1 MANMIMRFPGGC
13 AADHFQWKESLKAPE
28 FRKPVGAGDKWFLF
42 RDTYDQDCLDI
53 GINEFMM
60 LCRELGA
67 EPEYTVSLLLSDA
80 DDARRLVEY
89 CNGGADTAGSS
100 STSSQNDIEIYSGN
114 SQNSNSIAWTDP
126 TTGQGYDM
134 YGNPVYSSG
143 GGSSSSAQIAW
154 TDPTTGQGYD
164 MYGNPV
170 YQ

>member
-1 MANMIMRFPGGC
+1 MDLPTPQL
-13 AADHFQWKESLKAPE
+13 FQDVVV
-28 FRKPVGAGDKWFLF
+28 RGDDGRPSVVLGD
-42 RDTYDQDCLDI
+42 RLYDVAL
-53 GINEFMM
+53 
-60 LCRELGA
+60 
-67 EPEYTVSLLLSDA
+67 
-80 DDARRLVEY
+80 ARA
-89 CNGGADTAGSS
+89 CGMDNGGADTAGSS